1 MSFYDKFKIY
11 RLEEEINSFDDERIF
26 IKTGEEKNLLE
37 LSRKNPKIKKI
48 YKQLLANDYISIF
61 S

>member
-26 IKTGEEKNLLE
+26 IKTGEEKIYLNFLE
-37 LSRKNPKIKKI
+37 KILKSKK
-48 YKQLLANDYISIF
+48 YTNNY
-61 S
+61 

>member
-26 IKTGEEKNLLE
+26 IKTGG
-37 LSRKNPKIKKI
+37 
-48 YKQLLANDYISIF
+48 Y
-61 S
+61 